1 MLVICEYARVCK
13 TSSNSDRCLHGKIHE
28 YNGSCE
34 IYGCYS
40 NRMSDEDEGGCL
52 EAHCVDAFLE
62 MVRERV
68 EE

>member
-1 MLVICEYARVCK
+1 MLVICEYARNCE
-13 TSSNSDRCLHGKIHE
+13 TSSNSKLCRHGRIHDHDAT
-28 YNGSCE
+28 CE
-34 IYGCYS
+34 VYGCGY
-40 NRMSDEDEGGCL
+40 L